1 MNHLSFPQKF
11 HFPKVRSLHHRL
23 RRLPWRKILIGA
35 AISFGILC
43 LLFLLFLWRL
53 IASAPSIDAISVSP
67 QESATYLCDQE
78 GNEIRRL
85 TLAAS
90 NRDIVRLDEI
100 SVYLQ
105 NAVVAIEDRR
115 FYEHHGIDT
124 KGILRAFFSGITH
137 GSFSE
142 GASTITQQLIK
153 NSVFTQWTQ
162 ENSFYDRVCRKV
174 QEQHLAL
181 QLEKRLSKEEILENY
196 LNTVNFGSGC
206 YGAQAAARRYFAKDA
221 SSLTLSE
228 AAVLA
233 AAL

>member
-1 MNHLSFPQKF
+1 MRFPS
-11 HFPKVRSLHHRL
+11 P
-23 RRLPWRKILIGA
+23 RRNL
-35 AISFGILC
+35 
-43 LLFLLFLWRL
+43 
-53 IASAPSIDAISVSP
+53 
-67 QESATYLCDQE
+67 ATYLCDQE

-142 GASTITQQLIK
+142 GAEHDHSAAHQKQ
-153 NSVFTQWTQ
+153 
-162 ENSFYDRVCRKV
+162 
-174 QEQHLAL
+174 
-181 QLEKRLSKEEILENY
+181 RLY
-196 LNTVNFGSGC
+196 TVDTGE
-206 YGAQAAARRYFAKDA
+206 
-221 SSLTLSE
+221 LL
-228 AAVLA
+228 L
-233 AAL
+233 

>member
-23 RRLPWRKILIGA
+23 RHLPWRKILIGA

-142 GASTITQQLIK
+142 GASTITQQL
-153 NSVFTQWTQ
+153 
-162 ENSFYDRVCRKV
+162 
-174 QEQHLAL
+174 
-181 QLEKRLSKEEILENY
+181 
-196 LNTVNFGSGC
+196 SGKC
-206 YGAQAAARRYFAKDA
+206 IWVD
-221 SSLTLSE
+221 
-228 AAVLA
+228 
-233 AAL
+233 